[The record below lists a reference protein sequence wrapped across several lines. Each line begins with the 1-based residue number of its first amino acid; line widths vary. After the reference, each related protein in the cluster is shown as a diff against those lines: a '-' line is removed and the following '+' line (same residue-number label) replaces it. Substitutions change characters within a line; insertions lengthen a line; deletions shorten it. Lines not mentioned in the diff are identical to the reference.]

1 MALPDG
7 LANSMKKFQAHNN
20 VPVFLKG
27 GPADKVLFGLTVGL
41 CGLGIV
47 SMLEMIYT
55 LGFKKKSS

>member
-7 LANSMKKFQAHNN
+7 LASSMKKFQAHND

-41 CGLGIV
+41 CGLGIIG
-47 SMLEMIYT
+47 MLQMVYT
-55 LGFKKKSS
+55 LGFKKKSA